1 MPNNEATSASGLPF
15 ATVMRGYDRDQVTDF
30 FRRFDAEMRVIAA
43 DRDAATANARELAEN
58 LAIARDDI
66 DELRREVNRLSVP
79 PTTVQGMSERVSSM
93 LRLASDEASEIRAQS
108 EAEAAEI
115 LSIARQEASEHR
127 TEIAR
132 KNDELDHRREA
143 MHVEHEATM
152 KAARQEA
159 ERIVA
164 EATAQAAE
172 LDARAQGNRE
182 RIQEDF
188 DVTMAAR
195 RSDAIAAAN
204 KLETDS
210 KNEARE
216 LLETARA
223 EAESLR
229 QRAASAATE
238 RVTRSQE
245 VTEQVRALRSRM
257 LSQLAEI
264 RSQLDDVPQLLAEVD
279 NEPEL
284 LDPNT
289 TGLLNKELS
298 DNARLEES
306 SPADHATEENVDDS
320 DGGGADRADA
330 SVSETSTDAESEV
343 EADSTDTPDRVSA
356 SYR

>member
-1 MPNNEATSASGLPF
+1 MPINEATSASGLPF
-15 ATVMRGYDRDQVTDF
+15 ATVMRGYDREQVTEF

-58 LAIARDDI
+58 LEIARDNI

-108 EAEAAEI
+108 EAEAAEV
-115 LSIARQEASEHR
+115 LSIARQEVAQHR
-127 TEIAR
+127 EEIAR
-132 KNDELDHRREA
+132 KVEEIENRREA
-143 MHVEHEATM
+143 MAAEHEATM
-152 KAARQEA
+152 IAARNEA
-159 ERIVA
+159 QRIIA
-164 EATAQAAE
+164 EAKAQADE
-172 LDARAQGNRE
+172 LDARAQANRE
-182 RIQEDF
+182 RIQQDF
-188 DVTMAAR
+188 DITMAAR
-195 RSDAIAAAN
+195 RTEAVEAAA

-216 LLETARA
+216 LLENAHA

-264 RSQLDDVPQLLAEVD
+264 RSQLDDVPQLLAEVE

-298 DNARLEES
+298 DNARLDEPS
-306 SPADHATEENVDDS
+306 SSTAGDAVDPDATDDATLDDS
-320 DGGGADRADA
+320 ADLESAD
-330 SVSETSTDAESEV
+330 E
-343 EADSTDTPDRVSA
+343 TDTPDRVST

>member
-1 MPNNEATSASGLPF
+1 
-15 ATVMRGYDRDQVTDF
+15 
-30 FRRFDAEMRVIAA
+30 
-43 DRDAATANARELAEN
+43 
-58 LAIARDDI
+58 
-66 DELRREVNRLSVP
+66 
-79 PTTVQGMSERVSSM
+79 
-93 LRLASDEASEIRAQS
+93 
-108 EAEAAEI
+108 
-115 LSIARQEASEHR
+115 
-127 TEIAR
+127 
-132 KNDELDHRREA
+132 
-143 MHVEHEATM
+143 M
-152 KAARQEA
+152 KAAHEEA

-164 EATAQAAE
+164 AATAQAEE

-195 RSDAIAAAN
+195 RSDAIAAAT

-216 LLETARA
+216 RLENARA

-264 RSQLDDVPQLLAEVD
+264 RSQLDDVPQLLAEVE

-284 LDPNT
+284 MELCAERRKPEPVHADCAVT
-289 TGLLNKELS
+289 LGRHVELLAE
-298 DNARLEES
+298 A
-306 SPADHATEENVDDS
+306 
-320 DGGGADRADA
+320 GFGDA
-330 SVSETSTDAESEV
+330 SPVWQV
-343 EADSTDTPDRVSA
+343 GN
-356 SYR
+356 SYVLVAIRQ

>member
-15 ATVMRGYDRDQVTDF
+15 ATVMRGYDRDQVSEF

-58 LAIARDDI
+58 LEIARDNI

-108 EAEAAEI
+108 EAEAAEV
-115 LSIARQEASEHR
+115 LSIARQEVAQHR
-127 TEIAR
+127 EEIAQ
-132 KNDELDHRREA
+132 KTAELERRREA
-143 MHVEHEATM
+143 MAAEHEATM
-152 KAARQEA
+152 IAARDEA
-159 ERIVA
+159 QRILA
-164 EATAQAAE
+164 EAKAQAEE
-172 LDARAQGNRE
+172 LDARAQANRE
-182 RIQEDF
+182 RIQQDF
-188 DVTMAAR
+188 DITIAAR
-195 RSDAIAAAN
+195 RSEAVAAAN

-216 LLETARA
+216 RLENAHA

-264 RSQLDDVPQLLAEVD
+264 RNQLDDVPELLAAVE

-289 TGLLNKELS
+289 SGLLNKELS
-298 DNARLEES
+298 DNARLEEPS
-306 SPADHATEENVDDS
+306 STPTDDAVEHEGSARDEPADLDPRDD
-320 DGGGADRADA
+320 
-330 SVSETSTDAESEV
+330 T
-343 EADSTDTPDRVSA
+343 DSTDTPDRVST